1 MTWLSISIHLHRLQY
16 DVNLN
21 RERNNENKR
30 EIIPVITHY
39 DNFHWRLNKAWIK
52 HIRDNPIFINTR
64 VIAAYKRHKNVR
76 DLLVR
81 GRFGNAEEEQDP
93 EVLLDLALE
102 YINKN
107 P

>member
-1 MTWLSISIHLHRLQY
+1 MIIFIGVSTKPGY
-16 DVNLN
+16 D
-21 RERNNENKR
+21 
-30 EIIPVITHY
+30 
-39 DNFHWRLNKAWIK
+39 
-52 HIRDNPIFINTR
+52 RDNPIFIDTR
-64 VIAAYKRHKNVR
+64 VVAAYKRHKNLR